1 MFAIVTFRNTG
12 PIKTWGAMRAT
23 NVHNARTVPLPH
35 AMPAAPPPRF
45 LIGGADLVRDVK
57 LRLRA
62 ISINPDRLRKNGVIA
77 FEAILTAS
85 AAFFDV
91 ADADRAAHLE
101 RWVQAQ
107 VEWAMERYGPH
118 RVASMVLHLDEKTPH
133 VHLVI
138 LPLEVKQDR
147 RRRDTGVRWSLVG
160 RTISGPGRYDD
171 VQDHYAAAMS
181 PLGLIRG
188 LRGSGRKHEPVPI
201 YLARMAFKE
210 REVDDQ
216 RNGLSRERERMIE
229 VQAGIDAQAD
239 ALAKRQ
245 AEHTLAVAAH
255 VARVAADESRLATE
269 RATINEERA
278 AIREAKKQALRTT
291 AAAVAQK
298 SAADRALEAAAREGR
313 RLEADLAKIATERQ
327 HLIEVEGALSRRA
340 ARINAVRG
348 LAKTFMQRL
357 DAVRGQPLTPAAA
370 TARDAARALQA
381 QVRATPVPDPTD
393 LAMLAAFAKLRDD
406 ARSGQR

>member
-1 MFAIVTFRNTG
+1 MFAIVTFRNSG

-23 NVHNARTVPLPH
+23 NVHNSRTVPLPH

-45 LIGGADLVRDVK
+45 LVGGADLVRDVK

-62 ISINPDRLRKNGVIA
+62 VSIDPDRLRKNGVIA
-77 FEAILTAS
+77 YEAILTAS
-85 AAFFDV
+85 AVFFEGPEE
-91 ADADRAAHLE
+91 DRAARLE
-101 RWVQAQ
+101 RWINAQ
-107 VEWAMERYGPH
+107 VEWAMARYGPH
-118 RVASMVLHLDEKTPH
+118 RVASMVLHLDEKVPH

-138 LPLEVKQDR
+138 VPLEVKQDR
-147 RRRDTGVRWSLVG
+147 RRSDAGVRWSLVG
-160 RTISGPGRYDD
+160 RMISGPGCYDE
-171 VQDHYAAAMS
+171 VQDHYAAAMA

-188 LRGSGRKHEPVPI
+188 LRGSGRKHEPVPV
-201 YLARMAFKE
+201 YLARMASKE

-216 RNGLSRERERMIE
+216 RNDLSRERARVIE
-229 VQAGIDAQAD
+229 YKAGIDARAD
-239 ALAKRQ
+239 ALAKQQ

-255 VARVAADESRLATE
+255 VARVAADEACLAAE
-269 RATINEERA
+269 RAAINEERA
-278 AIREAKKQALRTT
+278 AVREAKKQALRTA

-298 SAADRALEAAAREGR
+298 SAVDRALDAAVHDGR
-313 RLEADLAKIATERQ
+313 RLEADLAQVAIERQ

-370 TARDAARALQA
+370 KARDAARALQA

-393 LAMLAAFAKLRDD
+393 LAMLAAFAKRRDD
-406 ARSGQR
+406 ARSGR